1 MTMQRVL
8 FQSHMSMANAI
19 SIFVLTSE
27 IIMKFRRFRT
37 VEYNS
42 HTAVR
47 NGRMLALNAV
57 DAQLPYLVVS

>member
-1 MTMQRVL
+1 MTMHRVL

-27 IIMKFRRFRT
+27 IMKFRRFRT

-57 DAQLPYLVVS
+57 DAQLPYLVVN